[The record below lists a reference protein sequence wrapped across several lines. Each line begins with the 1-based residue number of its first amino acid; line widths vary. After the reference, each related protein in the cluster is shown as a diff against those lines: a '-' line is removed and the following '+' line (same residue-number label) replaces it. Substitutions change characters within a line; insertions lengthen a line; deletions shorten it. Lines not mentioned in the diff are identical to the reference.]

1 MLLHFLSWSCFALTN
16 FKSLSFSVTSVDE
29 FRSKDI
35 YLLLRE
41 SKQEILAYELIK
53 TSCFLSTQ
61 PSVAEIKRFRSEIK
75 YLKQYLKK
83 FSHCYR
89 LYCKTIKNQKD
100 NLSQKELNTS
110 AIGMLYFIA
119 GN

>member
-1 MLLHFLSWSCFALTN
+1 MTEVFCACFALTN

-53 TSCFLSTQ
+53 TSQVC
-61 PSVAEIKRFRSEIK
+61 
-75 YLKQYLKK
+75 
-83 FSHCYR
+83 
-89 LYCKTIKNQKD
+89 
-100 NLSQKELNTS
+100 
-110 AIGMLYFIA
+110 
-119 GN
+119 